1 MKKIILSLACIMMLA
16 SCQQKSQ
23 QLSEDEMKEQLKQ
36 ELRDEIEREY
46 AEKELE
52 DTKRELEQ
60 TKQELADVKNRQDNK
75 MGVVPASSVA
85 PLHKRGNASY
95 AGTNPYAWLSQRK
108 VCAADLRGL
117 SGSELRIMRNAIYA
131 RHGYIFQ
138 SADLSRFFSQ
148 FSWYEPRYS
157 NVESL
162 LSSIEK
168 HNVQEIRSWE

>member
-1 MKKIILSLACIMMLA
+1 MKKLILSVACIVMLA

-23 QLSEDEMKEQLKQ
+23 QLSEEEMKEQLKQ
-36 ELRDEIEREY
+36 EVRDQIEREY
-46 AEKELE
+46 AQKELA

-60 TKQELADVKNRQDNK
+60 TKQELADAKKRQDNK

-85 PLHKRGNASY
+85 PLHKGGSASK
-95 AGTNPYAWLSQRK
+95 NPYAWLSQRE

-117 SGSELRIMRNAIYA
+117 SGSELRILRNAIYA

-162 LSSIEK
+162 LSTIEK
-168 HNVQEIRSWE
+168 RNVREIKRWE